1 MSGRP
6 GHIFYEIPRAD
17 LHPDPHYPSY
27 NLGQYSSMGSKVL
40 GSTRVRIIRRYSGDK
55 ETLQNNR
62 ELEVLGF
69 QTHPNI
75 LLPMGVSYTQHS

>member
-6 GHIFYEIPRAD
+6 GHILYEIPKPD
-17 LHPDPHYPSY
+17 LHPDPPYPFY
-27 NLGQYSSMGSKVL
+27 NLGQYSSMVSKVL
-40 GSTRVRIIRRYSGDK
+40 GSKRVRIRRYSGDK

-69 QTHPNI
+69 
-75 LLPMGVSYTQHS
+75 